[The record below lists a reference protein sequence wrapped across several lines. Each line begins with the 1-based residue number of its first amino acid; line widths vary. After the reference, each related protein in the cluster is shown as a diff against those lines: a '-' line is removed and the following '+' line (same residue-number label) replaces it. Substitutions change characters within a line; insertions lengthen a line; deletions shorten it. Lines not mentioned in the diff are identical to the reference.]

1 MRNYFRALEKPLDG
15 WIVSTAS
22 FLAGIGGSRQNI
34 DGNLFQI
41 FMVSIRMELVVV
53 LYVLTVNHIKEST
66 KKKTTV
72 SPKNNHLITLIF
84 I

>member
-1 MRNYFRALEKPLDG
+1 VLVRNYFRALDQPLDG
-15 WIVSTAS
+15 WIVATAS

-53 LYVLTVNHIKEST
+53 LYVLTVNHNKGST
-66 KKKTTV
+66 KKKQHYQQKV
-72 SPKNNHLITLIF
+72 AI
-84 I
+84 